1 MLIES
6 FLSVWILKY
15 RLTEKTFAS
24 TDAIRDKQKHMS
36 TTALHIAFDV
46 DQVRRHFPI
55 LNREVKGKPLV
66 YFDNAATTQ
75 KPVEVIDALTSYY
88 QYFNA
93 NIHRGI
99 HSLAEEATAAYEAT
113 RDTVQQFINAK
124 QREEI
129 IFTRGVTE
137 SINLVA
143 YTWARTNL
151 KAGDEIIISGME
163 HHSNIVPWQLI
174 AEITGAK
181 LKVISVDD
189 NGELMMD
196 EFYKLLNEK
205 VKLVSVVHASNSLGT
220 INPVKEIID
229 AAHKFGAIVMLDGA
243 QSTVHLDIDVQELDC
258 DFFAISSHK
267 VYGPTGI
274 GVLYGKRALLEAMPP
289 FMGGGEMIKDVT
301 FEKTTWNELP
311 YKFEAGTPNIADTV
325 ALKAAIDFVQRIGK
339 KQIRLHEEEL
349 LQYATEELQNI
360 TGIRLIGT
368 AKRKVSVASFVVEGV
383 HPQDLGILLDNQ
395 GVAVRTGHHCTQ
407 PLMNRFGIPGTTR
420 ASFAMYNTKEEID
433 VMIAGLHKA
442 IKLLR

>member
-1 MLIES
+1 MSELLIP
-6 FLSVWILKY
+6 V
-15 RLTEKTFAS
+15 
-24 TDAIRDKQKHMS
+24 
-36 TTALHIAFDV
+36 AFDV
-46 DQVRRHFPI
+46 YSIREQFPI
-55 LNREVKGKPLV
+55 LNRMVKGKPLV
-66 YFDNAATTQ
+66 YFDNAATAQ
-75 KPVEVIDALTSYY
+75 KPQVVIDALKEYY
-88 QYFNA
+88 EKYNA

-113 RDTVQQFINAK
+113 RDTVQQFINA
-124 QREEI
+124 QYREEI

-137 SINLVA
+137 SVNLVA

-151 KAGDEIIISGME
+151 KASDEIIISGME

-174 AEITGAK
+174 AEMTGAVI
-181 LKVISVDD
+181 KVIPVDD
-189 NGELMMD
+189 NGELIL
-196 EFYKLLNEK
+196 EEYHKLLSGK
-205 VKLVSVVHASNSLGT
+205 TKIVSVVHASNSLGT

-229 AAHKFGAIVMLDGA
+229 AAHKVGAIVMLDGA
-243 QSTVHLDIDVQELDC
+243 QSSVHLDIDVQELDC

-274 GVLYGKRALLEAMPP
+274 GVLYGKKEILEAMPP
-289 FMGGGEMIKDVT
+289 FMGGGEMIKDVS
-301 FEKTTWNELP
+301 FEKTTWNDLP

-325 ALKAAIDFVQRIGK
+325 ALKAALDFVNTIGK
-339 KQIRLHEEEL
+339 AAARNHEDEL
-349 LQYATEELQNI
+349 LHYATSQLESI
-360 TGIRLIGT
+360 DGIRMIGK
-368 AKRKVSVASFVVEGV
+368 AKNKVSVASFVVDGV

-433 VMIAGLHKA
+433 VMIAALNKA